1 MKKSWSVKMLVE
13 AGLCIALAFV
23 LGNIKIFTMPQGGSI
38 TAGQMIPLII
48 FALRHGLG
56 KGMIIGAAYGFL
68 DMIIGGYIVHPAQ
81 ALLDYPLAFGAL
93 GLAGIFSEEFK
104 KTGSIK
110 PVFLGSAL
118 GVVVRYICHVLTGV
132 IFFSSSAGSQNV
144 WVYSILYNSFLLAE
158 FLITALIIYL
168 LRGMITKDMVNM

>member
-68 DMIIGGYIVHPAQ
+68 DMIIGGYIIHPAQ

-104 KTGSIK
+104 QTRSIK

-168 LRGMITKDMVNM
+168 LRGIITKDLVNM